1 MKQKAAL
8 ALVQS
13 AAPFNLFKNDL
24 WQSLLMDLLMKSKD
38 LSEAQKNKLVKD
50 LGNERQ
56 MASKV
61 QKNALV
67 FKDVR

>member
-1 MKQKAAL
+1 
-8 ALVQS
+8 
-13 AAPFNLFKNDL
+13 
-24 WQSLLMDLLMKSKD
+24 MDLLMKSKD